1 MITRDCMRLPP
12 ALDAQHCLYFLPL
25 PHGQVSFL
33 PTIDIELPPATVP
46 TEYRR
51 SRIAAD
57 RPLTRLNDPY
67 RAPSTA
73 RSKQGLG
80 SQCCYRTVLSARG
93 RAWDQGL
100 LSADRR
106 PVV

>member
-33 PTIDIELPPATVP
+33 PTFDIELPPATVP

-57 RPLTRLNDPY
+57 RPLTRLNDTY

-73 RSKQGLG
+73 PSKRV
-80 SQCCYRTVLSARG
+80 SVLSVATAPFSARMVALG
-93 RAWDQGL
+93 ILGL
-100 LSADRR
+100 LSADR
-106 PVV
+106 PP